1 MNFAYVEVLS
11 GCIPHLLQSSL
22 IASGQ
27 STVDELDR
35 RLRPDRSILPLI
47 DFARQ
52 QCVDKHKFCCLAV
65 DRRTGRGCAVTSAAT
80 FWNRYR
86 EPVRHTRNYRFAYPR
101 RTNTLARIPRAFRG
115 STLYGHEII
124 LPPKG
129 RTPTMFTRRQETDT
143 TFTYF
148 CFPFLSK

>member
-1 MNFAYVEVLS
+1 MYLLTVYFAYVVILS
-11 GCIPHLLQSSL
+11 GCILHLLQSSL

-27 STVDELDR
+27 SAVDELDR
-35 RLRPDRSILPLI
+35 RLRPDRSIFSLI
-47 DFARQ
+47 DFARNNASTST
-52 QCVDKHKFCCLAV
+52 FCCLAV
-65 DRRTGRGCAVTSAAT
+65 NRRTDGGRDYCATTSAAT

-124 LPPKG
+124 LRPKG
-129 RTPTMFTRRQETDT
+129 RTPTMFTRR
-143 TFTYF
+143 
-148 CFPFLSK
+148 